1 VSAQTHGAD
10 GPIVRRCKAVSSR
23 TGQPCRRTP
32 IAGGFVCIMHGG
44 SAGQVKRKARERL
57 RDMLGEALDPNN
69 SLREAGRLAYS
80 DIRELFNAEGKLISN
95 PKEWPDN
102 VARAVA
108 SIEQD
113 EITGNVDKGDGKRD
127 RIIRTKVRLWDK
139 PGSLENLMKTHGQL
153 AEKQDININVHLT
166 TQLQDARR
174 RFSEHQRALGVVDS
188 PSVRVLP
195 EGDAAASN
203 GAARK

>member
-1 VSAQTHGAD
+1 MDATQ
-10 GPIVRRCKAVSSR
+10 RRCKAKSKQS
-23 TGQPCRRTP
+23 GQQCKRRP
-32 IAGGFVCIMHGG
+32 IVGGFVCAMHGG
-44 SAGQVKRKARERL
+44 KTPIAKQRAAERI

-69 SLREAGRLAYS
+69 SLREASRLAYS
-80 DIRELFNAEGKLISN
+80 DIRELFNAEGRLISN

-153 AEKQDININVHLT
+153 AEKQDINININVT
-166 TQLQDARR
+166 SRLQAGRKR
-174 RFSEHQRALGVVDS
+174 LALLPKPQGVVDS
-188 PSVRVLP
+188 PSVRVLSA
-195 EGDAAASN
+195 GLDGVSD
-203 GAARK
+203 GAATK